1 MRSATTVTPKLS
13 PQEDALDHRWEQ
25 NQTTTTTTQANPA
38 GIGVGRKCDA
48 SVIRHIYSREKGRRL
63 LLLLLLLLLLYLR
76 VRAIIRQRGWFSG
89 APPRQRQIEERFQ
102 NVSFSPGFERP
113 DV

>member
-1 MRSATTVTPKLS
+1 MRSATTEIPRPS

-25 NQTTTTTTQANPA
+25 NQTTTTTQANPA
-38 GIGVGRKCDA
+38 GIGVGREGDA
-48 SVIRHIYSREKGRRL
+48 SAIRNIYSREKGRRL
-63 LLLLLLLLLLYLR
+63 LPLLLLLLLYLR
-76 VRAIIRQRGWFSG
+76 VRAIIRQGGWFSG
-89 APPRQRQIEERFQ
+89 AAPRKRQPEKCFQ